1 MEISKS
7 VFGQIDG
14 KDVYAFQLRS
24 SEGFEVELLEYGAI
38 VTRILMPDKSG
49 AVEDVVLGY
58 DDLQG
63 YIDDSNYFGAT
74 IGRVANRIGGAK
86 IKLEGKEYQL
96 APNTLPDFGHN
107 GLHGGQK
114 GFNKV
119 LWSGTEFNHESGV
132 GVVFEYLSVDGEE
145 GYPGN
150 LHGKVKYTLNG
161 EQELQIDFQATT
173 DHLTMV
179 NMTHHSY
186 FNLAGAGNATI
197 LEHSVK
203 IKADSYTAAD
213 EDLIPTGEIFKVDG
227 LAIDFKEG
235 RLVGSKMEEMQM
247 DKFKGYDLNYILKH
261 AAPGSLDFAAYA
273 KDLTSGRKLEVY
285 TTQPCMHFYTSN
297 FLEGKAG
304 KSGKSYEMYGA
315 LCFEPQGYPDAPNH
329 ANFESVELLPGK
341 QYEQTIVYRF
351 SSQN

>member
-1 MEISKS
+1 
-7 VFGQIDG
+7 
-14 KDVYAFQLRS
+14 
-24 SEGFEVELLEYGAI
+24 LEYGAI
-38 VTRILMPDKSG
+38 ITRIIMSDENG
-49 AVEDVVLGY
+49 IAEDVVLGY

-63 YIDDSNYFGAT
+63 YINDPYYFGAT

-86 IKLEGKEYQL
+86 IGLGGQEYQL

-107 GLHGGQK
+107 GLHGGTV

-119 LWSGTEFNHESGV
+119 LWKGTEFTNDNGV
-132 GVVFEYLSVDGEE
+132 GVVFEYLSADGEE
-145 GYPGN
+145 GYPGEVN
-150 LHGKVKYTLNG
+150 CKVKYTLNSD
-161 EQELQIDFQATT
+161 QELQIDFQATT
-173 DHLTMV
+173 DQLTVV

-186 FNLAGAGNATI
+186 FNLAGAGNGSI

-235 RLVGSKMEEMQM
+235 RPVGSKMDEMQM

-261 AAPGSLDFAAYA
+261 TTPGSLDFAAYA
-273 KDLTSGRKLEVY
+273 KDIASGRKLEVY

-297 FLEGKAG
+297 FLEGKSG
-304 KSGKSYEMYGA
+304 KGGKSYEKNGA
-315 LCFEPQGYPDAPNH
+315 LCFEPQGYPDALNH
-329 ANFESVELLPGK
+329 ANFETVELNPGE
-341 QYEQTIVYRF
+341 QYQQTIVYKF
-351 SSQN
+351 SLLN